1 MRFVVE
7 ALVEESDGLV
17 PVHGEVRP
25 ARLFPNDDECLEFGF
40 HFAAGLLQQFV
51 SLDGEAF
58 TDDADG
64 VERAVYEPAFAEVLL
79 RVFAYLDV
87 GAVLLS
93 CTFQTGGEVH
103 GVTHHGVVLTHGGT
117 HVSGHDVA
125 RVYTDAHVHIMDI
138 Y

>member
-64 VERAVYEPAFAEVLL
+64 VASALGVVFKGHRRSEECDDGVAFVLVERTLVPKE
-79 RVFAYLDV
+79 RI
-87 GAVLLS
+87 GH
-93 CTFQTGGEVH
+93 GGEVFVQKFH
-103 GVTHHGVVLTHGGT
+103 EA
-117 HVSGHDVA
+117 A
-125 RVYTDAHVHIMDI
+125 RVANMP
-138 Y
+138 